1 MPITQTKRG
10 GVREGAGRKPKALR
24 YANEFA
30 EAEGRIIAALP
41 DVINGLIRAATGDP
55 ESGVAP
61 DVAAAKYLI
70 DRVFGRV
77 KEQGA
82 PMAEDATAP
91 LDENEWQA
99 ESELAAKEAASARQY
114 RDLMAS

>member
-1 MPITQTKRG
+1 
-10 GVREGAGRKPKALR
+10 
-24 YANEFA
+24 
-30 EAEGRIIAALP
+30 
-41 DVINGLIRAATGDP
+41 
-55 ESGVAP
+55 
-61 DVAAAKYLI
+61 LI